1 MKRTEQEISEYQAE
15 LAKLNRMLNWSTKE
29 AERYNAQANRK
40 VAKGGSTADYL
51 FARGCF
57 HESECTAL
65 KKKIREL
72 TYAYEH
78 PPLMTR
84 IKRFLFNI

>member
-1 MKRTEQEISEYQAE
+1 MKRTEQEISQYQAE
-15 LAKLNRMLNWSTKE
+15 LAKLNRMLNWNSKE
-29 AERYNAQANRK
+29 AERYNAQAHRK
-40 VAKGGSTADYL
+40 AARGGSSADYL
-51 FARGCF
+51 FARGSF

-65 KKKIREL
+65 KKSIREL

-78 PPLMTR
+78 PPLMVR